1 MRVFL
6 SVLAGVF
13 LVSTAC
19 GESSTEPSP
28 GDVTDGPSRADVA
41 GSYEATTLTVTDD
54 GTTTDAL
61 EEGAS
66 IALTLDGDGTT
77 SGTFVVP
84 GSMSESGEEEMH
96 DLEGAWSLQGGN
108 VALDHEADTFLRDM
122 TFEVGEDRLEGE
134 ESFGPQT
141 VSVVLER

>member
-13 LVSTAC
+13 LVSAAC
-19 GESSTEPSP
+19 GESSTGPSP
-28 GDVTDGPSRADVA
+28 AEGDEGPSRADVA
-41 GSYEATTLTVTDD
+41 GSYEATTLTVTEG

-61 EEGAS
+61 AEGAS

-84 GSMSESGEEEMH
+84 GSMLESGEREEL
-96 DLEGAWSLQGGN
+96 DLGGSWSLEGRDVS
-108 VALDHEADTFLRDM
+108 LDHEADTFLRDM
-122 TFEVGEDRLEGE
+122 TLRFEDGRLEGE
-134 ESFGPQT
+134 ETFGSAT
-141 VSVVLER
+141 VRVVLER